1 MMRRTTTDSA
11 ATALAAILLLPVLG
25 CAGIQRNPDAVALYQ
40 GTYTFSGQVSQHLI
54 DGHIAFTDDRYQLSS
69 NVGFCTGRMTT
80 RLQRK
85 PQERTSFSCDGLLL
99 QFRVAGSEL
108 DTHAL
113 ASMRVEEGTD
123 VRTVCKVWGTDAQG
137 KRVCTQTGVK
147 LETKYATRQGTLT
160 VAKVEP
166 DGN

>member
-1 MMRRTTTDSA
+1 MRRTTTYST

-40 GTYTFSGQVSQHLI
+40 GAYTFSGQVSQQLI

-69 NVGFCTGRMTT
+69 NVGACTGRMTT

-85 PQERTSFSCDGLLL
+85 PQERTSFGCNGLSV

-113 ASMRVEEGTD
+113 ASMRIEDGTD
-123 VRTVCKVWGTDAQG
+123 VHTVCEAWGSDAQG
-137 KRVCTQTGVK
+137 KRVCTLTVRK
-147 LETKYATRQGTLT
+147 LVTRYVTRQGTLR
-160 VAKVEP
+160 VAKVEA

>member
-1 MMRRTTTDSA
+1 MRRTTTYSA

-25 CAGIQRNPDAVALYQ
+25 CAGIQRNPDAVTLYQ
-40 GTYTFSGQVSQHLI
+40 GAYTFSGQVSQQLI

-69 NVGFCTGRMTT
+69 NVGSCTGRMTT

-85 PQERTSFSCDGLLL
+85 PQERTSFSCDGLLV
-99 QFRVAGSEL
+99 QFRIAGSEL

-113 ASMRVEEGTD
+113 ASMRVEEGSD

-137 KRVCTQTGVK
+137 KRVCTQYVTSVH
-147 LETKYATRQGTLT
+147 TRYATRQGTLR
-160 VAKVEP
+160 VAKVEA